1 MPDLARE
8 AALAALEKCR
18 RNNIWSSAAFDDAVK
33 KYDLDSRSTAL
44 ADSIFTGTIQNL
56 TLCDYY
62 IEYYCKKASKIEPKV
77 RDILRIS
84 IYQLLFMDKI
94 PDRAAVNEAV
104 LLSKK
109 LGYSRAA
116 GFVNAV
122 LRRFTADKPNYLPQI
137 PGVGTAKY
145 LSIKYSH
152 PVWLSEYFIKEHGYD
167 FAEQFFSANNAV
179 APTSIQINT
188 LKISVSDYIQLLEES
203 GVEYLKHEW
212 LDGCILV
219 SGKVSSLP
227 GFDEGFFFVQDPAA
241 KSAVFAADL
250 QTGMKVLDACS
261 APGGKSLA
269 AAIIMNNIGSIT
281 SCDIHEKK
289 LKLISQNADRLGI
302 NIISTK
308 AADARIKNSE
318 RYDVVIAD
326 VPCSGYGVIKKKP
339 EIRFKPQSERLSLPA
354 IQSDIIDSLADSVKT
369 GGVLLYSTCTVFS
382 EENEEVIS
390 KFLQT
395 HTYFELE
402 AFILPNGDFA
412 ENGMYTFWPHINDTD
427 GFYVAKL
434 RRVK

>member
-18 RNNIWSSAAFDDAVK
+18 RNNIWSSAAFDDAVN

-62 IEYYCKKASKIEPKV
+62 IEYYSKKASKIEPKV

-122 LRRFTADKPNYLPQI
+122 LRRFTEDKPNHLPQI

-152 PVWLSEYFIKEHGYD
+152 PVWLSEYLIKEHGYD
-167 FAEQFFSANNAV
+167 FAEQFFFANNAV

-188 LKISVSDYIQLLEES
+188 LKISISDYIKLLEES

-212 LDGCILV
+212 LDDCILV

-227 GFDEGFFFVQDPAA
+227 GRFF
-241 KSAVFAADL
+241 L
-250 QTGMKVLDACS
+250 CTGPRCK
-261 APGGKSLA
+261 
-269 AAIIMNNIGSIT
+269 
-281 SCDIHEKK
+281 
-289 LKLISQNADRLGI
+289 
-302 NIISTK
+302 
-308 AADARIKNSE
+308 
-318 RYDVVIAD
+318 
-326 VPCSGYGVIKKKP
+326 
-339 EIRFKPQSERLSLPA
+339 IRCVCCRF
-354 IQSDIIDSLADSVKT
+354 T
-369 GGVLLYSTCTVFS
+369 NW
-382 EENEEVIS
+382 NES
-390 KFLQT
+390 S
-395 HTYFELE
+395 
-402 AFILPNGDFA
+402 
-412 ENGMYTFWPHINDTD
+412 
-427 GFYVAKL
+427 
-434 RRVK
+434 